1 MTADPVPSDELAAAT
16 AEVVEVFTGESLEE
30 AMAAA
35 VSALGP
41 DLQVRRARKVRSG
54 VRGLMGKDRYE
65 VLAVPAGGGRPSPEA
80 VTAALEG
87 LLERAESEEA
97 ASTSAPVR
105 PIPSAPHR
113 AAPVAPPVAPPVAAP
128 RRDPD
133 LAELAPHPRPDVAD
147 HPDAGPLRR
156 TPLEAM
162 PTGESPTAQGPVPQS
177 LAEPG
182 WSRERLRALGVPAAV
197 LAALPKQEPSDDL
210 AWLVALTEAVS
221 ATVAPPAT
229 ADAEHPVVL
238 DGHGTAGALA
248 LLEAG
253 TRGTPP
259 GRLSLEG
266 RTVAASALELALAVR
281 AAVLS

>member
-1 MTADPVPSDELAAAT
+1 MTADPVRPDEPAAAT

-35 VSALGP
+35 VAALGP

-97 ASTSAPVR
+97 AAASAPAR
-105 PIPSAPHR
+105 PIPSRPHR
-113 AAPVAPPVAPPVAAP
+113 AARVAPPVAAP

-133 LAELAPHPRPDVAD
+133 LAELTTHPQPDVAD
-147 HPDAGPLRR
+147 HPSAGPLRT
-156 TPLEAM
+156 TPVEAM
-162 PTGESPTAQGPVPQS
+162 PTGGTPSAQGPELQS
-177 LAEPG
+177 PPGPG
-182 WSRERLRALGVPAAV
+182 WSRERLHALGVPAAV

-238 DGHGTAGALA
+238 DGHGMAGALA

-259 GRLSLEG
+259 GRLSVEG